1 MANNDKAP
9 ELTNKEFDSFIKKGL
24 VLIDFFAEWC
34 MPCVTMSI
42 VIDEISDKF
51 RGKIKVGKV
60 NVEDSPALA
69 QKFHVSS
76 IPNLILFKDGKM
88 IDQIIGA
95 LPVEELEDRLNEY
108 LL

>member
-1 MANNDKAP
+1 MTNNHHVP
-9 ELTNKEFDSFIKKGL
+9 ELSKAEFDSFIKKGL

-42 VIDEISDKF
+42 AIDEISDKF

-60 NVEDSPALA
+60 NVEDNPILA

-95 LPVEELEDRLNEY
+95 HPVEELEDRLNEY